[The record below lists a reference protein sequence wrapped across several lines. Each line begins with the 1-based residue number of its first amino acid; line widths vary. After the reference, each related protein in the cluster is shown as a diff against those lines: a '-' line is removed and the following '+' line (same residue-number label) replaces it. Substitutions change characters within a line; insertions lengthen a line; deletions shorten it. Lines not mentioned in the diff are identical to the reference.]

1 MMYEIVENAPLFL
14 DFLPPKNLTFVE
26 TQIPIIMTENRYSV
40 NPAAESVCSAVAA
53 ILLTL
58 FIIGAVV
65 LIILGVVAFV
75 DGDTT
80 YGLIFCGGALVC
92 FVIGLV
98 NWASMKMLIN
108 ISRSLYNINDAIR
121 SQQSLIE
128 K

>member
-1 MMYEIVENAPLFL
+1 
-14 DFLPPKNLTFVE
+14 
-26 TQIPIIMTENRYSV
+26 MTENRYSV

-65 LIILGVVAFV
+65 LIILGVVSFV

-121 SQQSLIE
+121 SQQSAIE
-128 K
+128 E

>member
-1 MMYEIVENAPLFL
+1 
-14 DFLPPKNLTFVE
+14 
-26 TQIPIIMTENRYSV
+26 MTENRYSV

-80 YGLIFCGGALVC
+80 YGLIFCGGATIC
-92 FVIGLV
+92 FIVGLF

-128 K
+128 E